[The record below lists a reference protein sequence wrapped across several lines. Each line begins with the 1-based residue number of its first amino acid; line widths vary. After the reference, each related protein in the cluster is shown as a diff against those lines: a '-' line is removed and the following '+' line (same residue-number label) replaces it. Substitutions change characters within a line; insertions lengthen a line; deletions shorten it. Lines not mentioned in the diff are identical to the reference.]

1 MSMPQ
6 DLYMRVHSWEKA
18 EEERLAQENTGLG
31 QRLFKRIGSIHL
43 PEGLG
48 IGGIGGRS
56 SPTSDDEHSRGK
68 TSQGIAIVGNGA
80 TRGAGKSGAGAP
92 NVRRSLGANT
102 QY

>member
-1 MSMPQ
+1 
-6 DLYMRVHSWEKA
+6 MRVHSWEKA

-43 PEGLG
+43 PEGLNLG
-48 IGGIGGRS
+48 GGRL

-68 TSQGIAIVGNGA
+68 APGIAIVGTGA
-80 TRGAGKSGAGAP
+80 TRGAGAGKAGTGAP
-92 NVRRSLGANT
+92 SARRSLGANT

>member
-1 MSMPQ
+1 MQ

-43 PEGLG
+43 PEGLNLG
-48 IGGIGGRS
+48 GGRL
-56 SPTSDDEHSRGK
+56 SPTSASDDEHSRGK
-68 TSQGIAIVGNGA
+68 AHPGIAIVGTGA
-80 TRGAGKSGAGAP
+80 TRGTGAP
-92 NVRRSLGANT
+92 SARRSLGANT